1 MKRIVLLTG
10 FLLLLVPVI
19 AQTNFPLTGIG
30 DERPGIHAL
39 INATVVP
46 DWQSEP
52 VKADILIVNG
62 RIEAVGK
69 NIKFPAGT
77 RITDLEGKMI
87 YPSFIDIYTSYGTEK
102 VESGERNM
110 IASFMQQ
117 SQRGAPAAE
126 KPRVADYWNQG
137 IKESYN
143 VIGEFK
149 PDKAKA
155 EAYRKA
161 GFGTLLTY
169 KNDGIARG
177 TSALVTLTD
186 EKANK
191 VVIDEHAAVH
201 YSFSRGASEDP
212 YPTAQFGAIALLRQF
227 YLDGEWYGKL
237 PDGYFYDASLEAL
250 AQNSSLPKIFEVSN
264 NIEVL
269 RSGAIG
275 NEFGIK
281 YIVKGG
287 GDEYQMIDEIKM
299 AGIDLIIPLKFPD
312 APDVKDPYEAAGVS
326 FSQLK
331 HWEMAPANAAMV
343 SRAGINFA
351 LTSDGLSKPEDFLP
365 ALRKT
370 VEYGLDK
377 KIAIKAVTAIPAQM
391 VGAQNQVG
399 AIKKGMI
406 ANLLVTS
413 GDILEKDCVI
423 HQNWV
428 QGKPFTLSDPLITD
442 IRGDYNL
449 SVGGEE
455 YGVKIAGKA
464 EKPTVTVK
472 KGEEDVKASITWK
485 NDLVNMSMTVPDGMI
500 SLSGAY
506 YNGVLKGDAVMAGG
520 EYTAWKADP
529 AKEGDSN
536 SEDSATGR
544 RGREAGEKPA
554 AATAPE
560 DLRVMHPF
568 TSYGWYEKPKQ
579 ETILF
584 KNATIWT
591 LDSQGRIEGADLL
604 VKDGK
609 INRVGKNLDPAGAR
623 VIDATGMHISP
634 GIIDEHSHI
643 ASSST
648 NESGQAI
655 TPEVRSGDVVDPT
668 DQSIYRQLSG
678 GVTAAHLLHGSANP
692 IGGQSILI
700 KHRWGATADEL
711 KIEGQVGFLKHA
723 LGENVKRSTSRYP
736 NTRMGTEHIIR
747 DSYQR
752 ALDYRAEWAR
762 YNALNDKQKATVA
775 APRRDLELDALVDV
789 LEERSFITC
798 HTYVQSEGM
807 MIMKLAEDF
816 GIKAHTLIHFN
827 EGFKIADKM
836 REHGAAAS
844 VFSDW
849 WNYKYEVYEGITY
862 NAATLLQQGVLTCL
876 HSDNAEMARRLNQ
889 EAGKIVKYG
898 GVDQIE
904 ALKLVTLNP
913 AKILHLDHRMGSI
926 EPGKDADVVLWTGN
940 PLSIYSRAKMTL
952 VDGIV
957 YFDEAKD
964 AAMKQEIDTE
974 RNRIIQKILSE
985 NGASGRPAT
994 GMPSRRI
1001 F

>member
-1 MKRIVLLTG
+1 MM
-10 FLLLLVPVI
+10 VPVI
-19 AQTNFPLTGIG
+19 AQNNFPVTGIG

-62 RIEAVGK
+62 RIEAIGK

-87 YPSFIDIYTSYGTEK
+87 YPSFIDIYTNYGAEQA
-102 VESGERNM
+102 ESGERN
-110 IASFMQQ
+110 IVASFMQQ
-117 SQRGAPAAE
+117 GQRGAPAGDRS
-126 KPRVADYWNQG
+126 RVADYWNQG

-143 VIGEFK
+143 VIAEFK
-149 PDKAKA
+149 PDNSKA

-177 TSALVTLTD
+177 TSALVTLAD
-186 EKANK
+186 AKANT
-191 VVIDEHAAVH
+191 VVIVENAAAH
-201 YSFSRGASEDP
+201 YSFSKGSSGDS
-212 YPTAQFGAIALLRQF
+212 YPSAQFGAIALLRQF

-237 PDGYFYDASLEAL
+237 PAGYFYDASLEAL
-250 AQNSSLPKIFEVSN
+250 TVNSSLPKIFEVRN
-264 NIEVL
+264 NTEIL
-269 RSGAIG
+269 RSDAIG
-275 NEFGIK
+275 KEFGIK

-287 GDEYQMIDEIKM
+287 GDEYQMIDALKK
-299 AGIDLIIPLKFPD
+299 AGVDLIIPLRFPD

-326 FSQLK
+326 FSQLR

-343 SRAGINFA
+343 NRAGINFA
-351 LTSDGLSKPEDFLP
+351 LTSNGLSKPEDFLP
-365 ALRKT
+365 ALRKA

-413 GDILEKDCVI
+413 GDILDKDCI
-423 HQNWV
+423 IYQNWI
-428 QGKPFTLSDPLITD
+428 QGKPFTYSDPFITD

-449 SVGGEE
+449 SVGGVE
-455 YGVKIAGKA
+455 YGMKITGKP
-464 EKPTVTVK
+464 EQPSVSIK

-485 NDLVNMSMTVPDGMI
+485 NNLVNMSLTVPDGII
-500 SLSGAY
+500 SLSGAFY
-506 YNGVLKGDAVMAGG
+506 IGVLKGDATMAGG
-520 EYTAWKADP
+520 NYTAWKADP
-529 AKEGDSN
+529 AKEDDRSSGDS
-536 SEDSATGR
+536 SAGR
-544 RGREAGEKPA
+544 RGREAGTTS
-554 AATAPE
+554 AATVAPE
-560 DLRVMHPF
+560 DMRVMHPF

-591 LDSQGRIEGADLL
+591 LDNQGRIEGADLL
-604 VKDGK
+604 IKDGK
-609 INRVGKNLDPAGAR
+609 INRVGKNLDAAGAR

-643 ASSST
+643 AISST
-648 NESGQAI
+648 NESSEAI
-655 TPEVRSGDVVDPT
+655 SSEVRIGDVLDPT

-692 IGGQSILI
+692 IGGQSIII
-700 KHRWGATADEL
+700 KHRWGASADEL
-711 KIEGQVGFLKHA
+711 KIDGQVGFLKHA
-723 LGENVKRSTSRYP
+723 LGENVKRSTNRYP
-736 NTRMGTEHIIR
+736 NTRMGTEHIMR
-747 DSYQR
+747 DAYQR
-752 ALDYRAEWAR
+752 AVDYRAEWAR
-762 YNALNDKQKATVA
+762 YNALDSKQKATAVP
-775 APRRDLELDALVDV
+775 PRRDLELEALVDV

-827 EGFKIADKM
+827 EGYKIADKM
-836 REHGAAAS
+836 REHGAAGS

-940 PLSIYSRAKMTL
+940 PLSIYSRAKMTM

-974 RNRIIQKILSE
+974 RNRIIQKILAG
-985 NGASGRPAT
+985 NTTSGRPVT
-994 GMPSRRI
+994 GMPLRRT